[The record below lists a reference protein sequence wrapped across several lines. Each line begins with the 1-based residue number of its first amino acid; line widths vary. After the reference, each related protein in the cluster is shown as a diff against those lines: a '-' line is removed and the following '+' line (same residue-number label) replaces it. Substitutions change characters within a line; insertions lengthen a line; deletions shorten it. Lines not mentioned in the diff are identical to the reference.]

1 MTETNFYGVG
11 LPSRTIGELNG
22 KLVVVEGPDGV
33 GRSTQIRLLS
43 SWLESEGHAV
53 SNTGFRRS
61 ELTQE
66 GLEQARSGHTLSK
79 STMSLFYATDFA
91 DRLENQIVPA
101 LRAGFYVLSD
111 RYMYSIFARD
121 IVRGADPDWLRRVYG
136 FALVPDLVLY
146 LRVEVDD
153 LVPRVISGGGFDFW
167 ESGMDMGIADNLYDS
182 FRGYQSQILGQLD
195 RMADEYSFV
204 TIDASRPVGE
214 IFEDLKSEISKV
226 V

>member
-1 MTETNFYGVG
+1 
-11 LPSRTIGELNG
+11 
-22 KLVVVEGPDGV
+22 
-33 GRSTQIRLLS
+33 
-43 SWLESEGHAV
+43 
-53 SNTGFRRS
+53 
-61 ELTQE
+61 
-66 GLEQARSGHTLSK
+66 
-79 STMSLFYATDFA
+79 
-91 DRLENQIVPA
+91 
-101 LRAGFYVLSD
+101 
-111 RYMYSIFARD
+111 
-121 IVRGADPDWLRRVYG
+121 
-136 FALVPDLVLY
+136 Y